1 VQTALKKVCS
11 NFFCLNFYH
20 EKRSTDKQEITAFP
34 VADEV
39 NLVGFGSLNE
49 SSAFWKTN

>member
-1 VQTALKKVCS
+1 VQTAFKKVCR

-20 EKRSTDKQEITAFP
+20 DKRITEKQEITFP

-49 SSAFWKTN
+49 SSAFWKAN